1 MDASGLVKTVVE
13 QHRRFLSAR
22 SEWDAQ
28 LQDIKR
34 YIAPGLPN
42 FTHESRDGERPTP
55 RLDDTGVR
63 AARRLIDAIHMA
75 VTPPTLPWAQL
86 AWMDPQMDGV
96 WEYRVSRQESE
107 AATQEAFNQ
116 SNFQREIGRFWYG
129 YPTAGTSCLYL
140 EDLQNSGRLRFEAY
154 SVNAVSLAEGA
165 EGRIDTVGREYLMT
179 ARAIAERWPAAAE
192 NPAVKQEID
201 AKRSDTKFR
210 ILHWVGP
217 NDDLAPLRYKSLKYL
232 SLVVLL
238 ERGGDALLNAPE
250 GQYQGY
256 EEFPIFVGR
265 YYTMPGE
272 TLGRSPAFDCLDDVK
287 VLQRIQY
294 YIDLAIPAAINPPLK
309 DREGN
314 LQRKSGG
321 VDNPTIKP
329 GDYVTFEQPEL
340 CTPLIV
346 PANFN
351 AADMALEEKRQAVLD
366 QFFWDE
372 LNLRPEK
379 KYMTAF
385 EVQQVRG
392 IANELLAKQ
401 ISSIKEDVLDPM
413 MERVVNILLRAGKIQ
428 LPAAV
433 VTGERPW

>member
-13 QHRRFLSAR
+13 QHRRFLATR
-22 SEWDAQ
+22 SEWDSQ

-42 FTHESRDGERPTP
+42 FTHESRDGEKPLP

-63 AARRLIDAIHMA
+63 AARRLVDAIHMA

-86 AWMDPQMDGV
+86 AWADPALDQV
-96 WEYRVSRQESE
+96 WEYRESRQQSE
-107 AATQEAFNQ
+107 GTVQEAFNQ

-140 EDLQNSGRLRFEAY
+140 EDLNNAGRLRFEAF

-165 EGRIDTVGREYLMT
+165 EGRIDTVGREYTMA
-179 ARAIAERWPAAAE
+179 ARAIAERWPAARE
-192 NPAVKQEID
+192 VPAIRQEID
-201 AKRSDTKFR
+201 AKRGDTRFR
-210 ILHWVGP
+210 ILHWIGP
-217 NDDLAPLRYKSLKYL
+217 NDDLTPMRHKGLKYL

-238 ERGGDALLNAPE
+238 ERGGDQVLNLEE
-250 GQYQGY
+250 GKYQGY
-256 EEFPIFVGR
+256 EEFPVFVGR

-272 TLGRSPAFDCLDDVK
+272 VLGRSPAFDCIDDVK
-287 VLQRIQY
+287 VLQRLQY
-294 YIDLAIPAAINPPLK
+294 YYDLAIPTAINPPLK

-329 GDYVTFEQPEL
+329 GDYLTFEQPEL
-340 CTPLIV
+340 CTPLIQ
-346 PANFN
+346 PANFS
-351 AADMALEEKRQAVLD
+351 AAEVGLEEKRQAVLD

-413 MERVVNILLRAGKIQ
+413 MERVVNILLRAGRIR